1 MSSGWSASAESLK
14 LSQEPVWVETEQDES
29 RLRRAEKDIRWLRNI
44 GLVGWFVVLRGH
56 GYELGFT
63 PVWAVYTAGVTYAI
77 WAHFQAERTRNIRR
91 TAVVTTFSDPI
102 LAGMICMVT
111 GGIDSILYPFFYFTQ
126 MSVAIRF
133 GVWESIGIAFFNC
146 FLTVVIFFVEP
157 YYSGDASQSTPL
169 MLATK
174 FFLLGFAGF
183 MGAILA
189 EWARQHAKLILEHAR
204 TLRESGERYQAVLR
218 RFAQVQ
224 EEERRNIAGELH
236 DRMSGHLFGLRQGL
250 EQCMGRLNDR
260 QALSEKLG
268 ELEVTVRACTHD
280 VRSIMNELRPT
291 VLDELGFYEAA
302 SEHLARQSE
311 VSSYRLTR
319 RIDPSLRDW
328 RSRQDAMLFRLLQEA
343 LLNIQKHAQ
352 ATTVEVILEP
362 QLDEVV
368 LTIADNGQG
377 FDPEKVPIGHYGLM
391 TMRERAE
398 AAGGRLKVEA
408 GGRRRG
414 TKIEVRLPRV
424 EK

>member
-1 MSSGWSASAESLK
+1 MPRLDR
-14 LSQEPVWVETEQDES
+14 EPLRVEAGLDEQ

-44 GLVGWFVVLRGH
+44 GLVGWFIVLRGH
-56 GYELGFT
+56 GYALGLT
-63 PVWAVYTAGVTYAI
+63 PVWAVYTAGVVYGI
-77 WAHFQAERTRNIRR
+77 WAHFEAARTRNIRR
-91 TAVVTTFSDPI
+91 TAVVTTFGDPV
-102 LAGMICMVT
+102 LAGMICLVT

-133 GVWESIGIAFFNC
+133 GVWESIGIACFNC
-146 FLTVVIFFVEP
+146 LLTVLIFFAEP
-157 YYSGDASQSTPL
+157 YYSSHDTGRASYL

-189 EWARQHAKLILEHAR
+189 EWAREHASLILEHAR
-204 TLRESGERYQAVLR
+204 SLRESGERYQAVLR

-224 EEERRNIAGELH
+224 EEERRNISGELH

-250 EQCMGRLNDR
+250 EQCMSGLDDR
-260 QALSEKLG
+260 AALREKLG
-268 ELEVTVRACTHD
+268 ELETTVRACTHD

-311 VSSYRLTR
+311 NASYRLSC
-319 RIDPSLRDW
+319 RIDPRLRDW

-352 ATTVEVILEP
+352 ASTV
-362 QLDEVV
+362 DVV
-368 LTIADNGQG
+368 LEAQG
-377 FDPEKVPIGHYGLM
+377 STQVLLSITDDGIGFEPDQVPIGHYGLM

-398 AAGGRLKVEA
+398 AAGGQLRVDA
-408 GGRRRG
+408 GGGRRG
-414 TKIEVRLPRV
+414 TRIEVHLPRH
-424 EK
+424 EP